1 MRSCTVLYTSLKNSV
16 ASTHAI
22 RVFTNE
28 LCASLYTAKKS
39 YFALSSLFAFLR
51 TLSYLRSCTI
61 LYTSLKNSVA
71 STHAIR
77 VFTNELCASLYTA
90 KKSYFALSSLF
101 AFPRALRY
109 LRSCTTLYTSLKNSV
124 ASTHAI
130 RVFTNELCTSLYTA
144 KKSYFALSSLFAF
157 LRILSYLLSC
167 GLLLKFK
174 NQ

>member
-1 MRSCTVLYTSLKNSV
+1 MRSCTTLYTSLKNSV

-51 TLSYLRSCTI
+51 TLSYLRSCTT

-71 STHAIR
+71 PTHAIR

-90 KKSYFALSSLF
+90 KKILLRIKLIICVSENFELFALVRLVIKIQKPISKTH
-101 AFPRALRY
+101 Y
-109 LRSCTTLYTSLKNSV
+109 LLCRSCRRFV
-124 ASTHAI
+124 CRI
-130 RVFTNELCTSLYTA
+130 M
-144 KKSYFALSSLFAF
+144 SY
-157 LRILSYLLSC
+157 
-167 GLLLKFK
+167 
-174 NQ
+174 

>member
-1 MRSCTVLYTSLKNSV
+1 MRILFERLGQYVKLAKLVSARDFCARVPFCTRRLKIPS
-16 ASTHAI
+16 H
-22 RVFTNE
+22 
-28 LCASLYTAKKS
+28 
-39 YFALSSLFAFLR
+39 LR
-51 TLSYLRSCTI
+51 TLFEFLLMSYVLVCT
-61 LYTSLKNSVA
+61 
-71 STHAIR
+71 R
-77 VFTNELCASLYTA
+77 R

-130 RVFTNELCTSLYTA
+130 RVFTDELCIVLCTA

-157 LRILSYLLSC
+157 LRTLSYLRSC